1 MHTVLIAEDDA
12 AISGN
17 LEKALVR
24 KGLNV
29 ITTANGIEAL
39 SLIKDKK
46 PQVLL
51 LDINLPG
58 ISGMKILEETKK
70 LDGGLKVIVI
80 TGTFDSETEKQAK
93 ERGVYAFL
101 KKPFMIEVVF
111 KLLDEL
117 KIIALNP

>member
-1 MHTVLIAEDDA
+1 MHTVLIAEDDP

-17 LEKALVR
+17 LEKALTR

-29 ITTANGIEAL
+29 FTTANGIEAVN
-39 SLIKDKK
+39 LIKDKK
-46 PQVLL
+46 PEVLL

-58 ISGMKILEETKK
+58 ISGMKVLEESKK
-70 LDGGLKVIVI
+70 LDGDLKVIVI

-93 ERGVYAFL
+93 DCGVYAFL

-111 KLLDEL
+111 KLLGDL
-117 KIIALNP
+117 KIIV

>member
-1 MHTVLIAEDDA
+1 MHTVMIAEDDP

-17 LEKALVR
+17 LEKALIR

-29 ITTANGIEAL
+29 FTTTNGIEAVN
-39 SLIKDKK
+39 LIKEKK
-46 PQVLL
+46 PEVLL

-58 ISGMKILEETKK
+58 ISGMKVLEETKK
-70 LDGGLKVIVI
+70 LDGNLKVIVI

-93 ERGVYAFL
+93 DCGVYAFL

-111 KLLDEL
+111 KLLGDL
-117 KIIALNP
+117 KIIV

>member
-1 MHTVLIAEDDA
+1 MHTVLIAEDDT

-17 LEKALVR
+17 LQKALAR
-24 KGLNV
+24 KGLDV
-29 ITTANGIEAL
+29 FTAANGIEAL
-39 SLIKDKK
+39 NLIKDKK

-58 ISGMKILEETKK
+58 ISGIKVLEETKK
-70 LDGGLKVIVI
+70 LDGDLKVIVI

-101 KKPFMIEVVF
+101 KKPFMIEVIF
-111 KLLDEL
+111 KLLGDL
-117 KIIALNP
+117 KIIE